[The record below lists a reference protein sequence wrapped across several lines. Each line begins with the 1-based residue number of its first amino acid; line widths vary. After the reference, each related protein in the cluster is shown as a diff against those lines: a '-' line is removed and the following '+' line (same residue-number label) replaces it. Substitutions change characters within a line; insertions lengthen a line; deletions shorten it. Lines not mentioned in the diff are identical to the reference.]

1 MKNIYLDN
9 SATTPI
15 SLAVGD
21 RMKFV
26 IDNIY
31 GNPSSMHALGLEA
44 EHIVNEARECIL
56 SSLGVRDKSSKT
68 LIFTGSGTE
77 ADNLALT
84 GVCSAKERPQNK
96 RIVITDSEHSAISET
111 ALALEKKG
119 IEVIRLSTKN
129 GVIDPDEVRN
139 SINANTVLISVMLVN
154 NETGA
159 VYDIAS
165 VFRIAKS
172 INPDIV
178 THTDAV
184 QGYLKI
190 PFNMQRSGA
199 DMVTLSAH
207 KVHGPKGVGALVID
221 NTIVKTKRLAPIIF
235 GGGQERGYRSGTENV
250 IGIAGFGEASKYRM
264 DDEKVKQIKNYLIE
278 GLGGM
283 VRINMPAGEVAP
295 HILNLTVD
303 GIKSETMLHFLS
315 SKGIYVSSGSACS
328 SHNTRVSPTLVAF
341 GLSEKEADSS
351 LRISLDDSIT
361 VSDADRCIEAFKEG
375 ISKLQKSK

>member
-1 MKNIYLDN
+1 MNKIYLDN

-15 SLAVGD
+15 SSAVSN
-21 RMKFV
+21 RMKFI
-26 IDNIY
+26 IDSVY

-44 EHIVNEARECIL
+44 EHIVNEARENIL
-56 SSLGVRDKSSKT
+56 SSLGVRDMSSKT
-68 LIFTGSGTE
+68 VIFTGSGTE
-77 ADNLALT
+77 ADNLALA

-111 ALALEKKG
+111 AIALEKRG
-119 IEVIRLSTKN
+119 IEVVRLSTRN

-139 SINANTVLISVMLVN
+139 SVTKNTVLISVMLVN

-165 VFRIAKS
+165 AFRIAKS

-190 PFNMQRSGA
+190 PFNMQRSGS

-221 NTIVKTKRLAPIIF
+221 NSIVKTKKLVPIIY

-250 IGIAGFGEASKYRM
+250 IGIAGFGETSKCRM
-264 DDEKVKQIKNYLIE
+264 DADRVKKIKDHLIE
-278 GLGGM
+278 GLDGL
-283 VRINMPAGEVAP
+283 VRINMPKGEAAP

-328 SHNTRVSPTLVAF
+328 SHNTHVSPTLIAF
-341 GLSEKEADSS
+341 GLSEREADSS
-351 LRISLDDSIT
+351 LRISLDDCIT
-361 VSDADRCIEAFKEG
+361 EGDADACIEAFKEG
-375 ISKLQKSK
+375 ISKLQKTK